1 MKLNTMIQLKLWNQ
15 CLVGMNKER
24 MIKIKKLLKNLISN
38 FKKKLSI
45 SDWLMIV
52 SFLII
57 FFTTLTINGYL
68 GMYILSIELIII
80 SYVVERKSKRKE

>member
-1 MKLNTMIQLKLWNQ
+1 
-15 CLVGMNKER
+15 MNKER